1 MASNRRWRWLGL
13 TAQNRLGRFS
23 VLLFAIL
30 ALMVVQP
37 LFAGHALEQ
46 SLLTVM
52 LAPVLLS
59 AVFAFRASKT
69 YLVIATVLMVPTFV
83 ARLALAFT
91 FNWTVELLATVLSA
105 LFLLVT
111 VVALVSRLFSVRSVT
126 LDMISAAV
134 CAYLLMGIAW
144 GFLFAAVELV
154 HPNSFSAAL
163 LQSGPSS
170 VAPVIRSLHTFF
182 YYSFVTLTTTGYGDI
197 VPVSDSARIL
207 SILEAVVGTLYIAI
221 LISRLVSLELAR
233 SMKEP

>member
-1 MASNRRWRWLGL
+1 M
-13 TAQNRLGRFS
+13 
-23 VLLFAIL
+23 LFAIL
-30 ALMVVQP
+30 ALMLVQP
-37 LFAGHALEQ
+37 LFASHAFAQ
-46 SLLTVM
+46 TLLTMM
-52 LAPVLLS
+52 LAAVLLS
-59 AVFAFRASKT
+59 AVYAFRASKI
-69 YLVIATVLMVPTFV
+69 YFVAATALMVPTFV
-83 ARLALAFT
+83 ARFALAFT

-163 LQSGPSS
+163 LPSGPSS
-170 VAPVIRSLHTFF
+170 AAPLFRSFHTFV

-197 VPVSDSARIL
+197 VPVSDPARIL

-233 SMKEP
+233 SMKET